1 MRGQMIYRNSL
12 YFFLLQRLKQGKL
25 EFKKRIITDPV
36 LIKKYDEELNYHFYT
51 PQAEDTWFDTELI
64 MQHRYTKSKK
74 FLSHEL
80 QPIYVAVN
88 DEDDNIDDPLLRI
101 HGKVID
107 GRQRYA
113 DSKVL
118 KQRWSVVYVFVKD
131 YEDYIHLWSS
141 MGSKKSP
148 EIVAEQTGAIIRSY
162 CNLVWK
168 QKPRKIFD
176 RDGIPKKENV
186 SRYVCNKLDLYWSKT
201 TIRKNILPEF
211 KIPFKN
217 TSVARKEVEA
227 KKLSKKDKRIIQLDN
242 QVQELLKRNDDLKL
256 LSKSRDEKDK
266 TIHSLGK
273 KIEKL
278 NGMITL
284 IKSDMKKYRKEY
296 GIDKT
301 DKDFEAYWTRY
312 ETSNELYV

>member
-1 MRGQMIYRNSL
+1 M
-12 YFFLLQRLKQGKL
+12 QRLKQGKL
-25 EFKKRIITDPV
+25 EFKKRIITDPL
-36 LIKKYDEELNYHFYT
+36 LIKKYDEEFNYNFYT
-51 PQAEDTWFDTELI
+51 PTVEDTWLDTELI

-74 FLSHEL
+74 FLGHEL

-88 DEDDNIDDPLLRI
+88 DKDDNIDDPLLRI

-118 KQRWSVVYVFVKD
+118 NQRWSVVYVFVKD

-148 EIVAEQTGAIIRSY
+148 EIVAKQTEATIRSY

-168 QKPRKIFD
+168 KKPKEIFD

-186 SRYVCNKLDLYWSKT
+186 SQYVCDKLGLYLSET

-211 KIPFKN
+211 KIQFKN
-217 TSVARKEVEA
+217 TSVARKEVGV
-227 KKLSKKDKRIIQLDN
+227 KKLSEKDKKIIQLN
-242 QVQELLKRNDDLKL
+242 NEVQELLKQNDNLKL
-256 LSKSRDEKDK
+256 LAKSRDEKDK
-266 TIHSLGK
+266 TIHSLERK
-273 KIEKL
+273 MKKL
-278 NGMITL
+278 NGVITL
-284 IKSDMKKYRKEY
+284 IKSDMKKLRKDNRL
-296 GIDKT
+296 DKT
-301 DKDFEAYWTRY
+301 DEDFEQYWARY

>member
-1 MRGQMIYRNSL
+1 M
-12 YFFLLQRLKQGKL
+12 QRLKQGKL

-36 LIKKYDEELNYHFYT
+36 LIKKYDEEFNYRFYT
-51 PQAEDTWFDTELI
+51 PEVEATWLDTELI
-64 MQHRYTKSKK
+64 IQHRYTKSKK
-74 FLSHEL
+74 FLGYEL
-80 QPIYVAVN
+80 QPIYVAIN
-88 DEDDNIDDPLLRI
+88 DEDDNVDDPLLRI

-118 KQRWSVVYVFVKD
+118 NQRWSVVYVFVKD
-131 YEDYIHLWSS
+131 YEDYVHLWSS

-168 QKPRKIFD
+168 KKPREIFD

-186 SRYVCNKLDLYWSKT
+186 SQHVCDKLSLYWSET

-227 KKLSKKDKRIIQLDN
+227 KKLSKKDKKIIQLDN
-242 QVQELLKRNDDLKL
+242 QVQELLIRNSNLE
-256 LSKSRDEKDK
+256 LSAKTGDEKDAM
-266 TIHSLGK
+266 IHSLELRMK
-273 KIEKL
+273 KL
-278 NGMITL
+278 NVMIGS
-284 IKSDMKKYRKEY
+284 IKSDLKKHRKDY
-296 GIDKT
+296 GLDKT
-301 DKDFEAYWTRY
+301 DKDFEQYWATY
-312 ETSNELYV
+312 EKDDGLYVV